1 MINNYNNL
9 LSILILLISI
19 AHVARARLRDRHQ
32 ENLKKKL
39 EVLKA
44 QQKMDESQFDPEEGN
59 SSHKNR
65 QQLAKVNE
73 PLSQDQPSTST
84 KKSPSSK
91 EETQSSGE
99 DIR

>member
-1 MINNYNNL
+1 MYV
-9 LSILILLISI
+9 

-44 QQKMDESQFDPEEGN
+44 QQKVDESQFYPEEGN
-59 SSHKNR
+59 SSHNSR
-65 QQLAKVNE
+65 QQLANVNQ
-73 PLSQDQPSTST
+73 SSSHDQPSTST
-84 KKSPSSK
+84 KKSPTRK